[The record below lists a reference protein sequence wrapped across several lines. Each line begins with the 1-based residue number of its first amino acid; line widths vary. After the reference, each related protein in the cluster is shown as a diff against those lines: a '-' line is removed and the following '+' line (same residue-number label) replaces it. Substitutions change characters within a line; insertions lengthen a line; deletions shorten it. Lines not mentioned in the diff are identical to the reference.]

1 MFDKLRAY
9 LWIDPLII
17 ASTMVMGS
25 INLVVAFIDK
35 RGDQQLRVARTWAKM
50 LCRIAGVR
58 LQIKGAESLDLAR
71 NYILCVN
78 HLSYMDTPVVLG
90 YLPFNFRFMAKKG
103 LFDIPF
109 MGWHLR
115 QAGHLP
121 VVLDNPREGIRTLTE
136 AAKLIQERGTSVLV
150 FPEGGRSANGE
161 LQPFKDGAFY
171 LAIKSGVPI
180 LPVAL
185 VGTYEMLPMG
195 SGVIR
200 PGAVEMRLGKPVVTE
215 GREIKQR
222 GALSD
227 EVRAEIERLLG
238 AK

>member
-9 LWIDPLII
+9 CFIDPLII
-17 ASTMVMGS
+17 AATILMGS
-25 INLVVAFIDK
+25 INLLVAFFDRGGDK
-35 RGDQQLRVARTWAKM
+35 QLLVARTWARM

-58 LQIKGAESLDLAR
+58 LRIRGIEAVDLKR

-90 YLPFNFRFMAKKG
+90 HLPFNFRFMAKKG

-115 QAGHLP
+115 HAGHLP
-121 VVLDNPREGIRTLTE
+121 VALDNPREGIRTLNE
-136 AAKLIQERGTSVLV
+136 AARLIQERGTSVLI
-150 FPEGGRSANGE
+150 FPEGGRSPNGE
-161 LQPFKDGAFY
+161 LQPFRDGAFY

-200 PGAVEMRLGKPVVTE
+200 PGVVEMRIAPPIVTA
-215 GREIKQR
+215 GCDLKQR
-222 GALSD
+222 AALSE
-227 EVRAEIERLLG
+227 EVRAQITRLRNS
-238 AK
+238 